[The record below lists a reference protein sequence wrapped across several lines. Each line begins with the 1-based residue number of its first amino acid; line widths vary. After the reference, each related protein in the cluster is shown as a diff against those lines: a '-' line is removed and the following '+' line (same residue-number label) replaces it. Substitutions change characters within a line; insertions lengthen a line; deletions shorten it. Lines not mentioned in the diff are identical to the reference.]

1 MIVDTVARNFGAGN
15 ENDAGDMSKFIS
27 NMDMIR
33 NRWKCSV
40 LLVHHTGHGD
50 NSRARGSSAFKAA
63 LDAEYQVTRC
73 ESLVELKSTKMK
85 DADEPDP
92 LNFEL
97 FNVDLGI
104 VDEDGESV
112 NSAILDLTDKPM
124 PVKEEK
130 DGKAKISKNVQAVL
144 DVLHTM
150 YNEHRRRLA
159 KAGENP
165 EKAKVELDDWRNRCI
180 AEGTISE
187 GRAGTGIDS
196 LRCCKIKDSL

>member
-1 MIVDTVARNFGAGN
+1 
-15 ENDAGDMSKFIS
+15 
-27 NMDMIR
+27 
-33 NRWKCSV
+33 
-40 LLVHHTGHGD
+40 
-50 NSRARGSSAFKAA
+50 
-63 LDAEYQVTRC
+63 
-73 ESLVELKSTKMK
+73 MK

-187 GRAGTGIDS
+187 GQSRNWYRFPKVLQDKGFI
-196 LRCCKIKDSL
+196 IKRESYVLLAD